1 MIGQFLSRV
10 KLGLGFGLGFYFFY
24 LLRVEQF
31 IGQTPPRYP
40 RAGYEYDF
48 ISRFLV
54 ETGTFIGGG
63 SYEDY
68 LFSRVLFPV
77 NVVAFSL
84 FVFKNGRGQTLIW
97 EIQIGIFLILD
108 IVLAYDVLWNDFD
121 HIVYGGQY
129 TLFNYYLPLGLGV
142 YLFFL
147 LHRISN
153 QIASDRTP

>member
-10 KLGLGFGLGFYFFY
+10 KLGLGFGLGFYLFY
-24 LLRVEQF
+24 LLRVEQY
-31 IGQTPPRYP
+31 IGQIPPDYP
-40 RAGYEYDF
+40 RAGYVYDF
-48 ISRFLV
+48 ISRSLV
-54 ETGTFIGGG
+54 TIGTFIGPA

-68 LFSRVLFPV
+68 PFSRVLFPV
-77 NVVAFSL
+77 NVLAFL
-84 FVFKNGRGQTLIW
+84 FFVFKSGRGKTLIW

-129 TLFNYYLPLGLGV
+129 ALFNYYLPLGLGV